1 MVAIASYLD
10 NMEKT
15 WKVEFRNVG
24 QSYFPQSRVECHY
37 SLSPQHM
44 WTSSDWIGLFKVGWS
59 SVRDYHTFVWAV
71 APAGYQEGTAVNC
84 CVQFQASYLP
94 GPSTDPF
101 QFVYVD
107 GKGAICARSSH
118 FTFCA
123 PKPLEDLVTL
133 EEEGHEE
140 EEGADLLLVV
150 PRAELLQSRLEEC
163 LRERSEL
170 LQAREVAE
178 RAQERERHLRER
190 AKEDWDRARGELEE
204 SVAKLKEKLRQSQE
218 KIEEMEKKQQEAQ
231 FSHEAMIMEKDSLMA
246 QIMESQQRIKALE
259 DEAKAL
265 AHRGTEKEAELER
278 MKERIK
284 KMTAQKWEEE
294 EERKTLQDKL
304 QQSEEELRSLAAE
317 FQGLRSS
324 LAQRDMQA
332 LQLRDTITTLTSKL
346 HAAQKKEAECE
357 AALCELQSLQERLAA
372 SEHTA
377 EGLKAELSAMAA
389 RRDQAQAEVHQ
400 ARLQAA
406 QLTLQLAE
414 ASLAL
419 REGRAAWAQEREA
432 LQQSAQADRERVEKQ
447 SAELQRKE
455 EWLQEE
461 RMEREKVEVELGKEK
476 DCSRVQLSEARRE
489 LQELKASLR
498 VAQKEK
504 EHLLLEKQAGDDG
517 LHATAGAAARCG
529 SRRQVERSSLCF
541 SYLASPM
548 CVVIAGRPDSPVS
561 DSEDENPEAL
571 RHRPPHPL
579 GPYGLCD
586 PPPTDALL
594 LGTPPPSP
602 RELSRG
608 TVVVSQ
614 PAPLSS
620 PRQTGSD
627 TLTHS
632 SDSRTIEPDVQYA
645 IAPCRQP
652 PLMAAG
658 CPNGAGEL
666 AWTNKTGPKSVL
678 SQHLLQNTKTDGK

>member
-1 MVAIASYLD
+1 
-10 NMEKT
+10 MEKT

-204 SVAKLKEKLRQSQE
+204 SIAKLKEKLRQSQE

-504 EHLLLEKQAGDDG
+504 EHLLLEKQEMMDYMRQLEQRLDAVAD
-517 LHATAGAAARCG
+517 AKWSEAA
-529 SRRQVERSSLCF
+529 F
-541 SYLASPM
+541 AS
-548 CVVIAGRPDSPVS
+548 VSRPDSPVS

-632 SDSRTIEPDVQYA
+632 SDSEEDLEMGRSSGQSSGEETALLLPDHRDTV
-645 IAPCRQP
+645 
-652 PLMAAG
+652 LS
-658 CPNGAGEL
+658 EL
-666 AWTNKTGPKSVL
+666 AGSPLW
-678 SQHLLQNTKTDGK
+678 

>member
-1 MVAIASYLD
+1 MTTEATVAIASYLD

-204 SVAKLKEKLRQSQE
+204 SIAKLKEKLRQSQE

-346 HAAQKKEAECE
+346 HAAQKKEA
-357 AALCELQSLQERLAA
+357 
-372 SEHTA
+372 
-377 EGLKAELSAMAA
+377 
-389 RRDQAQAEVHQ
+389 
-400 ARLQAA
+400 
-406 QLTLQLAE
+406 
-414 ASLAL
+414 
-419 REGRAAWAQEREA
+419 
-432 LQQSAQADRERVEKQ
+432 DRERVEKQ

-504 EHLLLEKQAGDDG
+504 EHLLLEKQEMMDYMRQLEQRLDAVAD
-517 LHATAGAAARCG
+517 AKWSEAA
-529 SRRQVERSSLCF
+529 F
-541 SYLASPM
+541 AS
-548 CVVIAGRPDSPVS
+548 VSRPDSPVS

-632 SDSRTIEPDVQYA
+632 SDSEEDLEMGRSSGQSSGEETALLLPDHRDTV
-645 IAPCRQP
+645 
-652 PLMAAG
+652 LS
-658 CPNGAGEL
+658 EL
-666 AWTNKTGPKSVL
+666 AGSPLW
-678 SQHLLQNTKTDGK
+678 